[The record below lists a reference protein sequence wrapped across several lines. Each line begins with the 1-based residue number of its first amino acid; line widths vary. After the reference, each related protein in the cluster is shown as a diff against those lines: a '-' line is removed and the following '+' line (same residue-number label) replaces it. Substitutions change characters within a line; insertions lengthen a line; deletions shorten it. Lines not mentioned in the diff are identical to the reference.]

1 MPKNYSR
8 RKFFQCMGGTAF
20 SLNAGSLL
28 FTAHG
33 ESAVFP
39 KLVSAGDNINIG
51 LIGAG
56 IMGNEDADTAL
67 KIPGVRL
74 VAACD
79 LYTGRLTRAKEKY
92 GKDIYTTTDY
102 REILERKDIDAVI
115 VATSDHWHA
124 RIAAEAMQKGKHVY
138 CEKPVVKAV
147 EDGLHLIAV
156 QKQTQKIFQVGS
168 QVIAGYSYHKAKE
181 LLQNGEI
188 GKLNCIEAIYDRH
201 SSLGAWQYTLPSD
214 ISPQTVNWKK
224 YTEGMPRQDFDAL
237 KLFRWRCYREFGT
250 GVAGDLFVHLLTGI
264 HMITGS
270 RGPTKI
276 QSAGQLSFWKDG
288 RDVPDVMTAI
298 MEYPETEEHP
308 KFLLTLRVNF
318 ASGAGEKT
326 LIRFIGDA
334 GVMTLGSR
342 EVNVQYDLLPKAPG
356 IGDWD
361 AITTYPAA
369 MQQSLMNEYNRK
381 YSKEEQKAPEKKS
394 VSFSAPA
401 GEDKHLNHFTNFFNS
416 VRNGAPVF
424 EDATFGFRAAAPCL
438 LCNESYYSN
447 KIMYWDPIQMMKK

>member
-1 MPKNYSR
+1 
-8 RKFFQCMGGTAF
+8 MGGTAL

-28 FTAHG
+28 HAAPG
-33 ESAVFP
+33 ESVM
-39 KLVSAGDNINIG
+39 LSTSISAGNNINVA

-79 LYTGRLTRAKEKY
+79 LYTGRLTRVKEKY
-92 GKDIYTTTDY
+92 GKEVFTTTDY

-124 RIAAEAMQKGKHVY
+124 RIAAAAMQKGKHVY

-147 EDGLHLIAV
+147 EEGLNLISI
-156 QKQTQKIFQVGS
+156 QQQTQRVFQVGS
-168 QVIAGYSYHKAKE
+168 QVIAGFSYHKARE
-181 LLQNGEI
+181 LLQSGEI
-188 GKLNCIEAIYDRH
+188 GRLNCIEATYDRH
-201 SSLGAWQYTLPSD
+201 SSLGAWQYTMPSD
-214 ISPQTVNWKK
+214 ISPQAVKWDK
-224 YTEGMPRQDFDAL
+224 YTEGMPRQDFDAQ

-270 RGPTKI
+270 KGPTKI

-298 MEYPETEEHP
+298 MEYPETAEHP

-318 ASGAGEKT
+318 VSGAGEKT
-326 LIRFIGDA
+326 LIRFIGDS
-334 GVMTLGSR
+334 GVMTLGGR
-342 EVNVQYDLLPKAPG
+342 EVSVQYDLLPKAPG

-369 MQQSLMNEYNRK
+369 MQQSLLEEYNKK
-381 YSKEEQKAPEKKS
+381 YSKADQSALKKNP
-394 VSFSAPA
+394 VTFSAPS
-401 GEDKHLNHFTNFFNS
+401 GEDKHLNHFTHFFDS
-416 VRNGAPVF
+416 VRNGTPVF

-438 LCNESYYSN
+438 LCNDSYYNN
-447 KIMYWDPIQMMKK
+447 KIIHWDPVQMRKI